1 MDLHKPRKSSGSGRA
16 RVSEVAP
23 PPKKRETARIGKR
36 GSFVIPA
43 WLRHRVGLEEG
54 STVIAEE
61 RDGGV
66 LIRPAAVVPIESY
79 TPERKAQFLLSNA
92 MDARDYA
99 AAVRKV
105 RAMGLDPKQIPHY
118 RPPRV

>member
-1 MDLHKPRKSSGSGRA
+1 MGTKKPRKPSGRG
-16 RVSEVAP
+16 RVKVSEAALP
-23 PPKKRETARIGKR
+23 LRKRETARIGKR

-43 WLRHRVGLEEG
+43 WLRRQVGLEEG

-66 LIRPAAVVPIESY
+66 LIRPAAVVPIENY

-92 MDARDYA
+92 VDARDYA

-105 RAMGLDPKQIPHY
+105 RAMGLDPQQIPHY
-118 RPPRV
+118 RPPGV